1 MSHDTY
7 HVDTP
12 ALQQPLTASLFSLL
26 LGRGSRAGQALR
38 LLLCAICLQG
48 VAISPVAAATT
59 PTSKPATTTTPLAK
73 SVAAARP
80 DVNINKAGAAELA
93 ESLIGIGP
101 AKAKAIIAWRTSHGS
116 FKTLDD
122 LGQVKGIGTAT
133 LAKNKAHIRF

>member
-12 ALQQPLTASLFSLL
+12 TLQQPLTAILISLL
-26 LGRGSRAGQALR
+26 LGRASRAGQALR
-38 LLLCAICLQG
+38 LLVCAICLQG
-48 VAISPVAAATT
+48 MAITPVAAATA
-59 PTSKPATTTTPLAK
+59 PTSKPAATTATLAK

-93 ESLIGIGP
+93 ESLVGIGP
-101 AKAKAIIAWRTSHGS
+101 AKAQAIIAWRTTHGS
-116 FKTLDD
+116 FKTLED